1 MNGDKQGRILETL
14 MRLTNGVGDYAPRPG
29 NDPNRAAPA
38 MLSEIRRVE
47 REIRAETTAPIEY
60 KLAIALRNYTAWY
73 VRGESRKAFL
83 EEVVSHL
90 TRSLIIDPQQ
100 CGAKCELARVQIDEQ
115 QVRDLPNAMRLIS
128 ELEKDELLPD
138 WLSSFAARARRWSG
152 LMMVADNSDFSGMD
166 PSPAVF
172 AEERTKLRKLLVD
185 RLKTKDMEAA
195 RRVGK
200 RLYNLALLVAY
211 LYGDHDCGSSVTGA
225 MYDRAHQQMRT
236 VASKFNF
243 SFMGPIQGA
252 RFLSSRDYGRLV
264 SRPGSH

>member
-1 MNGDKQGRILETL
+1 
-14 MRLTNGVGDYAPRPG
+14 
-29 NDPNRAAPA
+29 

-138 WLSSFAARARRWSG
+138 WG
-152 LMMVADNSDFSGMD
+152 HV
-166 PSPAVF
+166 P
-172 AEERTKLRKLLVD
+172 
-185 RLKTKDMEAA
+185 
-195 RRVGK
+195 
-200 RLYNLALLVAY
+200 
-211 LYGDHDCGSSVTGA
+211 SSV
-225 MYDRAHQQMRT
+225 
-236 VASKFNF
+236 
-243 SFMGPIQGA
+243 
-252 RFLSSRDYGRLV
+252 
-264 SRPGSH
+264 